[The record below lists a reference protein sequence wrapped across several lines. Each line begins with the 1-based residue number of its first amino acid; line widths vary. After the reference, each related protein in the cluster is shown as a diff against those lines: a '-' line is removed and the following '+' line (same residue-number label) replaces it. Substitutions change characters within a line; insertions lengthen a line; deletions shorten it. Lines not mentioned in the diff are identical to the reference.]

1 MKKVKRKTN
10 VLRLIL
16 LILVAIL
23 VIALIGLGV
32 IKVVQMFKGAPKE
45 EEVVEVDPDKVTLTK
60 EEQAYADAHSDL
72 SAEEVKMRVKMGLNK
87 DPYTDM
93 KPVPDTESMLQLVNK
108 YYYLEPDYEPADL
121 APVSSSGENGIVMMR
136 LEAAEAFEQ
145 LVAAAAEEG
154 FVLNACSAYRSYQYQ
169 EELFSTGEANYGL
182 EYADAYWTRPGSS
195 EHQTGLGVDIRMDN
209 DFSDLDAVRYNEHY
223 DWLLDHMADYGF
235 ILRYPDDKE
244 VYTQISPE
252 SWHLRYVGVDAAKEI
267 YKNKW
272 CFEEYCFYKNLY

>member
-16 LILVAIL
+16 IILVAVLI
-23 VIALIGLGV
+23 VALLGLGV
-32 IKVVQMFKGAPKE
+32 VSLYKFFKGAGKE
-45 EEVVEVDPDKVTLTK
+45 EEIVEVEPEKETLSK
-60 EEQAYADAHSDL
+60 EEQAYADANPGL
-72 SAEEVKMRVKMGLNK
+72 SEDEVKMRVKMGLNK

-93 KPVPDTESMLQLVNK
+93 KPVPDTENLLQLVNK

-121 APVSSSGENGIVMMR
+121 VPVSSSGENYPVLMR

-145 LVAAAAEEG
+145 MVAAAWEEG
-154 FVLNACSAYRSYQYQ
+154 FILNACSAYRSYEYQ
-169 EELFSTGEANYGL
+169 DELFSSGEATYGL

-195 EHQTGLGVDIRMDN
+195 EHQTGLSVDIRMDN
-209 DFSDLDAVRYNEHY
+209 DFSDLDAVRYNDHY
-223 DWLLDHMADYGF
+223 DWLLDHLADYGF

-244 VYTQISPE
+244 AYTQIAPE

-267 YKNKW
+267 YKNNW
-272 CFEEYCFYKNLY
+272 CLEEYYYHKNLY